1 MRAAELMVK
10 NLEAEGI
17 EYIFGVPGEE
27 NLDFMDALLA
37 SDIKFITTRHETG
50 AAYMAGTMGRLTGK
64 PGVSLAT
71 LGPGATNMMTGVANS
86 NMDLSPMIAI
96 TGQADLERQYKGI
109 HSHQVYDLKEIYS
122 NVTKWNTSVDD
133 PEIIPGVVRKA
144 YHQATSEKPGATHIV
159 LPEDIA
165 DMDVDYKE
173 LPKMSHHTSE
183 ASDETIKEAADL
195 IKHAKQPLI
204 MAGNGVTRAG
214 AADDL
219 QALAEK
225 LQIHVTHTFMGKG
238 ALPFTHDLS
247 LLTSGLGGKDYINC
261 GFEHADLIIA
271 IGYDMV
277 EYPPKNW
284 NPEADTPVLH
294 IDTHEAETDAH
305 YPVKLNVVGDI
316 RTNLRKLAEAAE
328 KRTEKNQHYAELR
341 KKIMGEIEDY
351 ANDDSFPVKPQRI
364 VSDLRSVLGEDD
376 ILLSDTGAH
385 KMWIARMYHCYKPN
399 TCLISNGLASMGI
412 ALPGAIGAKLAKPD
426 SKVVAVAGDGAF
438 LMTGEELETAVR
450 HELPIVVMVWKDNS
464 YGLIG
469 WKQMNEFDRKSN
481 VKFGNPDFVKL
492 AEAYGAEGYRIEDEK
507 ELKPTLEKALQA
519 NGPVVIEC
527 PVDYRENTKLTERLG
542 KIVCRS

>member
-1 MRAAELMVK
+1 MKAAELMVK

-27 NLDFMDALLA
+27 NIDFMDALLA
-37 SDIKFITTRHETG
+37 SDMKFVTTRHETG

-109 HSHQVYDLKEIYS
+109 HSHQVYDLKEMY
-122 NVTKWNTSVDD
+122 NTVTKWNTSVDD

-144 YHQATSEKPGATHIV
+144 YHLATAEKPGATHIV

-165 DMDVDYKE
+165 DMDVEYKE
-173 LPKMSHHTSE
+173 LPKMNHHTSE
-183 ASDETIKEAADL
+183 ASDSTIKEAADL
-195 IKHAKQPLI
+195 IKNAKQPLI
-204 MAGNGVTRAG
+204 MAGNGVTRGG
-214 AADDL
+214 ASEDL

-225 LQIHVTHTFMGKG
+225 LQVHVTHTFMGKG
-238 ALPFTHDLS
+238 ALPYTHDLS

-271 IGYDMV
+271 VGYDMV

-294 IDTHEAETDAH
+294 IDTEEAETDAH

-316 RTNLRKLAEAAE
+316 SANLRKLAETAD
-328 KRTEKNQHYAELR
+328 KRSEKNEHYAELR
-341 KKIMGEIEDY
+341 KKILDEIEDY
-351 ANDDSFPVKPQRI
+351 ANDDSFPIKPQRI
-364 VSDLRSVLGEDD
+364 ISDLRSVLGEDD

-450 HELPIVVMVWKDNS
+450 LELPLVVMVWKDNS

-481 VKFGNPDFVKL
+481 VDFGNPDFVKL
-492 AEAYGAEGYRIEDEK
+492 AEAYGAEGHRIEDEK

-542 KIVCRS
+542 KIVCRN